1 MTAAEALRTAER
13 RLAEAGVD
21 TPAVD
26 AEWIVAHTLGVTR
39 STLSLEPGREV
50 PQDELESL
58 LERRIRREPL
68 AYVLGE
74 WGFRGLTLKT
84 DSRAL
89 VPRPETE
96 VVVERALALVAGLDE
111 PRVLDVGTGTGAIAL
126 SIADEH
132 ERARVTAVDSSATAL
147 ELARE
152 NAARLGLDIE
162 LRHAG
167 VETVAE
173 GWDLVVS
180 NPPYVP
186 AGDLAGLAPELAWEP
201 PEALVDAELYD
212 DLAESASTTWL
223 VVEVGDGRAPEVAR
237 TLGSHGYTEVRIS
250 PDLSGRERVV
260 EGRRA

>member
-1 MTAAEALRTAER
+1 VTAAEALSTAER
-13 RLAEAGVD
+13 RLAEAGID
-21 TPAVD
+21 TPEVD
-26 AEWIVAHTLGVTR
+26 AEWIVSHALGVTR
-39 STLSLEPGREV
+39 STLRLEPQREV
-50 PQDELESL
+50 RGDELESL
-58 LERRIRREPL
+58 LERRIQREPL

-74 WGFRGLTLKT
+74 WGFRRLTLKT

-111 PRVLDVGTGTGAIAL
+111 PRVLDIGVGSGAIAL
-126 SIADEH
+126 SVADEH
-132 ERARVTAVDSSATAL
+132 PGARVIGVDTSAAAL

-152 NAARLGLDIE
+152 NAAQLGLEVE

-167 VETVAE
+167 LEAVAE

-186 AGDLAGLAPELAWEP
+186 SGELAGLAPELAWEP
-201 PEALVDAELYD
+201 REALMDAELYD
-212 DLAESASTTWL
+212 ELAESANTTWL
-223 VVEVGDGRAPEVAR
+223 VVEVGDGRAPDVAR
-237 TLGSHGYTEVRIS
+237 RLGSHGYTEVRIS
-250 PDLSGRERVV
+250 PDLSGRQRVV

>member
-1 MTAAEALRTAER
+1 VTAAEALRTAEL

-26 AEWIVAHTLGVTR
+26 AEWIVSHMLGVTR
-39 STLSLEPGREV
+39 STLRLEPDREV
-50 PQDELESL
+50 SGDELEPL
-58 LERRIRREPL
+58 LERRIGREPL

-74 WGFRGLTLKT
+74 WGFRRLTLKT

-132 ERARVTAVDSSATAL
+132 AGARVTAVDSSGAAL

-152 NAARLGLDIE
+152 NAVRLGLEVE

-167 VETVAE
+167 LEAAAA

-186 AGDLAGLAPELAWEP
+186 EGDLAGLAPELAWEP
-201 PEALVDAELYD
+201 REALVDAQLYD
-212 DLAESASTTWL
+212 ELAERASTTWL
-223 VVEVGDGRAPEVAR
+223 VVEVGDGRAREVAR
-237 TLGSHGYTEVRIS
+237 TFGSHRYTEVRIS